1 MKLLVCTDLDR
12 TLLPNGPQAE
22 SPEARPAFAAL
33 AKDPRVCIIYV
44 TGRSIRLT
52 EEAIE
57 EFQVPFPDVLIADV
71 GTTICHRTQ
80 GKWQHERDWDVL
92 LSREWS
98 RANNGLPGLLLELPG
113 LSMQEEEKQ
122 TRFKLSYYV
131 DANVDSKRLARSI
144 NSILAQQGVRASLIW
159 SHDEVTDQ
167 ELLDILPAGA
177 DKYQALQFLRRQL
190 GYGLDEMLFSG
201 DSGNDLEVL
210 TSEIPAV
217 LVANARQEVAEKAR
231 IRAAGAG
238 NGASL
243 YLARGGFRGMNGC
256 YSAGILEGVA
266 HYYPEIF
273 QYDP

>member
-12 TLLPNGPQAE
+12 TLLPNGPQTE

-33 AKDPRVCIIYV
+33 AEDPRVRIVYV

-52 EEAIE
+52 EEALE
-57 EFQVPFPDVLIADV
+57 EFQVPFPDILIADV
-71 GTTICHRTQ
+71 GTTICHRVQ
-80 GKWQHERDWDVL
+80 GKWQHERDWDAL

-113 LSMQEEEKQ
+113 LEMQEEEKQ

-131 DANVDSKRLARSI
+131 DANVDPKRLTRSI
-144 NSILAQQGVRASLIW
+144 SSILAQQGVRASLIW
-159 SHDEVTDQ
+159 SHDEVADQ

-190 GYGLDEMLFSG
+190 GYRLDEMLFSG

-231 IRAAGAG
+231 MLAAAAG
-238 NGASL
+238 NEASL
-243 YLARGGFRGMNGC
+243 YLAQGGFQGMNGC

-273 QYDP
+273 EKA